1 MTQEALKYL
10 QAGAIVPVD
19 METTRILVNA
29 LKEALVQTQEPVKIA
44 HRHEWFRTG
53 EMKVGQ
59 MRCISCGEWGQEETS
74 QRTEQE
80 PVAWLCKPDENGLFG
95 LPTFDKSCKDCFPV
109 YLKEKN
115 NG

>member
-1 MTQEALKYL
+1 MTQ
-10 QAGAIVPVD
+10 
-19 METTRILVNA
+19 
-29 LKEALVQTQEPVKIA
+29 EALVQTQEPVKIA

-59 MRCISCGEWGQEETS
+59 MRCISCGEWGQEETP